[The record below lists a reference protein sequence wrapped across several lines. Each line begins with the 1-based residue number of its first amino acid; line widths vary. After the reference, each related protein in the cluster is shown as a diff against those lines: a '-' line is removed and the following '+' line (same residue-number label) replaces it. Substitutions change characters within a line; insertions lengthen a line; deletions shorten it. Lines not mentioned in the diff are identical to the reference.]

1 MKLIRNG
8 DIDVAFGKLREW
20 YPQIVEVGSH
30 IIMLVSVTVVHSCFG
45 ARLTP
50 IELIK
55 NAIMFAI
62 AMKIDLN

>member
-20 YPQIVEVGSH
+20 YPQIVEVGSLRLLCLSQFFS
-30 IIMLVSVTVVHSCFG
+30 ISCDSVK
-45 ARLTP
+45 LTS

-55 NAIMFAI
+55 NAIMFA
-62 AMKIDLN
+62 MLYL